1 MAYYYPRHALRI
13 LAVLEDFTGNP
24 TRASSARDWV
34 VVPRSARLE
43 RNDLRTAD
51 KLVAEVDFHEFP
63 FDPRLIRTAAV
74 AYYAGDTNGG
84 ALARDERTLRF
95 LGTLDSPEAVLGDDA
110 LKVTLECRDYTAF
123 LLDKKATA
131 AMQVPLDRGLREI
144 LVDLL
149 ATLPGEQA
157 TLLRPVLHDALGTGL
172 EWPTVHGGG
181 RRGAR
186 LPVEP
191 KDTLWSV
198 ILRVVQ
204 MTGLVCWVELDTLVV
219 STPRNATASSRPTR
233 FAFGHNLSD
242 LRLKRNTQN
251 LTRPVALTQY
261 DPASGLRTTAV
272 YPPEPRAGRSGGG
285 RGRGR
290 GQRAHAALSHA
301 GRASTGTQDAQPEEF
316 NITGHRTEA
325 QLLEAAEQAYRDRAK
340 TEIEGSLTTHELRV
354 GGTDVYELT
363 AGDLIR
369 AEVDEHTRAAFEG
382 ARDTASRERYLL
394 ARGYPPAVAGALA
407 QSWEHLDRVAL
418 PFSIRKATLALDDRS
433 FQLDIDFQNLLTPFV
448 EGEVEPDATTRGEEV
463 DNRDA
468 TTVTTRRPR

>member
-24 TRASSARDWV
+24 TAAEDARDWV
-34 VVPRSARLE
+34 VVPRAARLE
-43 RNDLRTAD
+43 RNDIHTAD

-74 AYYAGDTNGG
+74 AYFAGDTGG
-84 ALARDERTLRF
+84 GVLARDERTLRF
-95 LGTLDSPEAVLGDDA
+95 LGTLDSPESALGEDA

-131 AMQVPLDRGLREI
+131 AMQVSLDRSLRDI
-144 LVDLL
+144 LVELL

-157 TLLRPVLHDALGTGL
+157 TLLRPVLHDAQGTGI

-181 RRGAR
+181 RRSAR

-204 MTGLVCWVELDTLVV
+204 MTGLVCWIELDTLVV
-219 STPRNATASSRPTR
+219 STPRNATASARPMR
-233 FAFGHNLSD
+233 FAFGQNLSD

-261 DPASGLRTTAV
+261 DPASGQRTTAT
-272 YPPEPRAGRSGGG
+272 YPPEPRAARAGGG
-285 RGRGR
+285 RGRGPGR
-290 GQRAHAALSHA
+290 GQRPHAALSHA
-301 GRASTGTQDAQPEEF
+301 GRASTGTQDALAEEF

-325 QLLEAAEQAYRDRAK
+325 QLLEAAEHAYRTRAQ

-354 GGTDVYELT
+354 GDQDVYSLT
-363 AGDLIR
+363 AGDLLR
-369 AEVDEHTRAAFEG
+369 AEIDEHTRAAFEG
-382 ARDTASRERYLL
+382 ARDSASRERYLL
-394 ARGYPPAVAGALA
+394 ARGYPAAVAAALA
-407 QSWEHLDRVAL
+407 QSWEHLDRVAQ
-418 PFSIRKATLALDDRS
+418 PFSIRKATFALDDRA
-433 FQLDIDFQNLLTPFV
+433 FQLDLDFQNLLTPFV
-448 EGEVEPDATTRGEEV
+448 GGEVAPDV
-463 DNRDA
+463 
-468 TTVTTRRPR
+468 TVRRLP